1 MLKWSLFCL
10 YSLFLLLIV
19 LFHHLFGINLFHSVP
34 KFCVSNK
41 TWISDIFIVNML
53 TEWTQNLQCRWMNW
67 PRILPFSQLILEQ
80 IQLLGNLLS
89 FLLPKVKMGLLVD
102 LTNTSRF
109 YDRNDI
115 EKEGIKYIKL
125 QCKG

>member
-1 MLKWSLFCL
+1 
-10 YSLFLLLIV
+10 
-19 LFHHLFGINLFHSVP
+19 
-34 KFCVSNK
+34 
-41 TWISDIFIVNML
+41 
-53 TEWTQNLQCRWMNW
+53 MNW
-67 PRILPFSQLILEQ
+67 PGILPFSQFDLVQ
-80 IQLLGNLLS
+80 IQLPVNLS
-89 FLLPKVKMGLLVD
+89 FFLSFFFKVKMGLLVD

>member
-1 MLKWSLFCL
+1 
-10 YSLFLLLIV
+10 
-19 LFHHLFGINLFHSVP
+19 
-34 KFCVSNK
+34 
-41 TWISDIFIVNML
+41 
-53 TEWTQNLQCRWMNW
+53 MNW
-67 PRILPFSQLILEQ
+67 PRILPFSQLNLEQ
-80 IQLLGNLLS
+80 IQLLGNLS

>member
-1 MLKWSLFCL
+1 
-10 YSLFLLLIV
+10 
-19 LFHHLFGINLFHSVP
+19 
-34 KFCVSNK
+34 
-41 TWISDIFIVNML
+41 
-53 TEWTQNLQCRWMNW
+53 MNW

-80 IQLLGNLLS
+80 IQLLGNILS

>member
-1 MLKWSLFCL
+1 
-10 YSLFLLLIV
+10 
-19 LFHHLFGINLFHSVP
+19 
-34 KFCVSNK
+34 
-41 TWISDIFIVNML
+41 
-53 TEWTQNLQCRWMNW
+53 MNW

>member
-1 MLKWSLFCL
+1 MNELAQNIAIQST
-10 YSLFLLLIV
+10 Y
-19 LFHHLFGINLFHSVP
+19 FGTDSITRKS
-34 KFCVSNK
+34 
-41 TWISDIFIVNML
+41 
-53 TEWTQNLQCRWMNW
+53 
-67 PRILPFSQLILEQ
+67 
-80 IQLLGNLLS
+80 S